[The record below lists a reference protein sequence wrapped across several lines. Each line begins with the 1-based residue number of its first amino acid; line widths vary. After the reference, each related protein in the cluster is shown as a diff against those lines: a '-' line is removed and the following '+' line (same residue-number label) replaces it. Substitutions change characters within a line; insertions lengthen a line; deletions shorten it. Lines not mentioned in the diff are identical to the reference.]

1 MMINLYKFFFAININ
16 FILLLY
22 IIYLI
27 LKEEKK
33 KFDRETE
40 RVYGLVESH
49 MKTSH
54 KKKDTILQEVSFL
67 SWIFQYLKFAISK
80 VSYFIFC
87 F

>member
-67 SWIFQYLKFAISK
+67 S
-80 VSYFIFC
+80 
-87 F
+87 